1 MNDKIK
7 MRNKFIFSI
16 NPKNYVYLYKEK
28 LSKAFLYV
36 LVLALIIGVI
46 QGAMSAIVISGLE
59 KTTKMILNQDEVQ
72 FEMKNGILDFK
83 ASPIKEEEGQALLIS
98 LVGLLSN
105 LIGNRK
111 ISYREL
117 FNLSLYA
124 VTLPAIINLIY
135 PIGGYFI
142 LVGGIILM
150 FGLSYIFLNNEKQ
163 NIESN

>member
-1 MNDKIK
+1 MKITIGYLYFDLLNLYGDSGNIKTLLYHLKEQGVKVDIKYISLGDKIDFDNAFVIAALEK
-7 MRNKFIFSI
+7 VGIVKYIIIPIMIII
-16 NPKNYVYLYKEK
+16 NFVQ
-28 LSKAFLYV
+28 
-36 LVLALIIGVI
+36 LIIY
-46 QGAMSAIVISGLE
+46 S
-59 KTTKMILNQDEVQ
+59 
-72 FEMKNGILDFK
+72 
-83 ASPIKEEEGQALLIS
+83 LLIS